1 MQYYMIEW
9 EHEEEDEPWKLYLE
23 LDSRGGPRRKV
34 EAYRVG
40 LYPSDADLDEPPMH
54 PRQAAGSEGNVTAL
68 NRVQFDDIWEQS
80 RQMPDGFMGMFF

>member
-9 EHEEEDEPWKLYLE
+9 DHEEEDEPWKLYLE
-23 LDSRGGPRRKV
+23 LDSRGCPRRKV

-40 LYPSDADLDEPPMH
+40 LYQAYDGGGGPALGA
-54 PRQAAGSEGNVTAL
+54 RQAAGSEGNVTAL

>member
-23 LDSRGGPRRKV
+23 LDSRGCPRRKV

-40 LYPSDADLDEPPMH
+40 LYQSYDDLDEPPMD

-68 NRVQFDDIWEQS
+68 NRVQFDDIWEHS